1 MPCLE
6 LATRTSPL
14 TLGILSTLAAVA
26 TSTYVAW
33 TVDLFT
39 WDVDIT
45 RWLQGFTRGEAR
57 FLHGWLFWM
66 GIRGVAG
73 AVMVLAFGALWF
85 QHRRLEAIFLGLI
98 TIPDL
103 FNLWLRELIG
113 RPRPSADLVD
123 VSIGYGGIQGY
134 SFPSGHSLHVLLFYG
149 FLMYLAARY
158 ISNRRLVRAIWAVGT
173 VYILA
178 SGLWLIYEGRHWFT
192 DVLGGY
198 IYGAFYLLVLIAA
211 YGWTSERVR
220 RNEHLRLSSL
230 PPRFL
235 RKPARYLLRLIS
247 S

>member
-33 TVDLFT
+33 TVDLFS
-39 WDVDIT
+39 WDVEFT
-45 RWLQGFTRGEAR
+45 RWLQGFTLGEAR
-57 FLHGWLFWM
+57 FLRSWLFWM

-73 AVMVLAFGALWF
+73 AAMVLAFGALWF

-98 TIPDL
+98 SIPDL
-103 FNLWLRELIG
+103 FNIWVREIIG

-123 VSIGYGGIQGY
+123 VLVGYGGGQGS

-149 FLMYLAARY
+149 FLMYLTARY
-158 ISNRRLVRAIWAVGT
+158 IPNRRLVRALWALGT
-173 VYILA
+173 AYILV
-178 SGLWLIYEGRHWFT
+178 SGLWLIYNGRHWFT
-192 DVLGGY
+192 DVMGGY
-198 IYGAFYLLVLIAA
+198 LYGAFYLLVLIAA
-211 YGWTSERVR
+211 YGWTRERVR
-220 RNEHLRLSSL
+220 RNEHLQLSSL
-230 PPRFL
+230 RPRFL

>member
-1 MPCLE
+1 M
-6 LATRTSPL
+6 
-14 TLGILSTLAAVA
+14 A

-33 TVDLFT
+33 TVDLFS

-45 RWLQGFTRGEAR
+45 RWLQGFTLGEAR
-57 FLHGWLFWM
+57 FLRGWLLWM

-85 QHRRLEAIFLGLI
+85 QRRRLEAIFLGLI
-98 TIPDL
+98 SVPDL
-103 FNLWLRELIG
+103 FNIWLKELIG

-123 VSIGYGGIQGY
+123 VLVGYGRVQGD

-158 ISNRRLVRAIWAVGT
+158 ISNRPLVRAIWALGT

-178 SGLWLIYEGRHWFT
+178 SGLWLIYDGRHWFT
-192 DVLGGY
+192 DVMGGF

-211 YGWTSERVR
+211 YR
-220 RNEHLRLSSL
+220 RNGHRNNAGACL
-230 PPRFL
+230 P
-235 RKPARYLLRLIS
+235 IS
-247 S
+247 